1 MKNGVKVV
9 YEDEV
14 MKLADRSCL
23 AGSTAN
29 GARLVRNMY
38 RTVGVPLYEAVKMM
52 TVTPAKVIGV
62 GSYKGKIAKGYD
74 ADILLFDDNVNIA
87 SVMIN
92 GKPV

>member
-1 MKNGVKVV
+1 
-9 YEDEV
+9 

-52 TVTPAKVIGV
+52 TVTPAMVIGV
-62 GSYKGKIAKGYD
+62 GSYKGKIAKRYD
-74 ADILLFDDNVNIA
+74 ADILLFDDNVSIA
-87 SVMIN
+87 SVIIN